1 MSLRRA
7 ADCLLRARKQLERVQ
22 LAADNEFPDPESA
35 VTWAFYAYEN
45 CVIAL
50 AEMHRR
56 NWARTHPDKVRLAR
70 AFFAEQLVSRNIGDE
85 LEELNRLRKDV
96 AYDEPGQELEERNL
110 EALASELEEFI
121 DEIELRMETLK

>member
-1 MSLRRA
+1 MSIRQAVECLVRA
-7 ADCLLRARKQLERVQ
+7 KKQLERVQ
-22 LAADNEFPDPESA
+22 LAANDEHPDPESA

-50 AEMHRR
+50 AEMHER
-56 NWARTHPDKVRLAR
+56 NWARNHLAKARLAR
-70 AFFAEQLVSRNIGDE
+70 AFFAEELISRDIGDE

-110 EALASELEEFI
+110 ERLASELEEFI
-121 DEIELRMETLK
+121 DEIELRMEALQ